1 MWVLQI
7 YKAKRV
13 AMMKMADSGFEDK
26 LKSRKELKLKALM
39 EKGLLSPTKLKRRKR
54 KKLV

>member
-1 MWVLQI
+1 LWVLQI

-39 EKGLLSPTKLKRRKR
+39 EKGLLSPTKLKGRKR